1 MRATLFSIQTSSP
14 GQLSTMARP
23 RGGDWLLDE
32 IKAIREAGVDV
43 LVSLLTPDEVDELD
57 LSEEAAYCHSQKI
70 AYLSFPIPDLTT
82 PPFSPHT
89 FTFLEQ
95 LQTFLADGK
104 HVTLH
109 CRMGIGRSS
118 LIAASLLV
126 LQGLSSDRA
135 FDLLIAA
142 RGHTVP
148 DTAEQRAWVEHYAT
162 LVTS

>member
-1 MRATLFSIQTSSP
+1 MRAKLFSIQTSSP
-14 GQLSTMARP
+14 GRLSTMARP

-57 LSEEAAYCHSQKI
+57 LSEEAAYCHSQEI
-70 AYLSFPIPDLTT
+70 TYLSFPIPDVTT

-89 FTFLEQ
+89 FTFLAQ
-95 LQTFLADGK
+95 LQTFLSQGK
-104 HVTLH
+104 HIAIH

-135 FDLLIAA
+135 FELIIAA

-148 DTAEQRAWVEHYAT
+148 DTAEQRAWVERYAT
-162 LVTS
+162 LVAN